1 MDGGAS
7 LCDLGQK
14 PYPLWARA
22 GELTALLSLFGS
34 PSLSP
39 LASRLLGAPVPQPLA
54 AGPRGQAAPT
64 ARQAAGG
71 GSRQGGKR
79 QEGQELQELQEPAG
93 PGRLLNWGA
102 RPGPASTGPH
112 FHQPP
117 SLLAL
122 HCKHS
127 SPTSVAEAPE
137 GGTAADTARGLQ
149 KHLTPSLLPGRARR
163 PEDGAGPG
171 FPDSGV
177 TRSGA
182 LPAALAGPRLATWI
196 NRPPVRS
203 QSDHSRT
210 YWADISRLFTGCP
223 ALHLV

>member
-1 MDGGAS
+1 MAQLDGGAS

-14 PYPLWARA
+14 PHPLWARA
-22 GELTALLSLFGS
+22 AELTALLSLFGS

-71 GSRQGGKR
+71 GSWQGGKR
-79 QEGQELQELQEPAG
+79 QEGQELQEPAG

-102 RPGPASTGPH
+102 RPGLASTGPH

-122 HCKHS
+122 HRKHS
-127 SPTSVAEAPE
+127 SPTSVAAAPE
-137 GGTAADTARGLQ
+137 GGTAADTARGRQ
-149 KHLTPSLLPGRARR
+149 KHLTPSLLPGRALR

-182 LPAALAGPRLATWI
+182 PLGSPGWPQVSNLDQQAACRITE
-196 NRPPVRS
+196 
-203 QSDHSRT
+203 
-210 YWADISRLFTGCP
+210 
-223 ALHLV
+223 